1 MKIDVVLSDKWKNR
15 ITGRAGG
22 NTHGYTNAA
31 LLMIRAVEQFGIEV
45 VEGATL
51 CVHYTSAPF
60 FESEEKRVNIL
71 YTMWEAEDLPHSMR
85 ESIASADYLIV
96 PSKNSKDVI
105 KKAGISVPVYVC
117 HQAVDTDFYECKIR
131 NWTSGD
137 KVRYLW
143 VGAPNIRK
151 GFDLAIRAFHHAFHG
166 TDANVELY
174 IKSSFFKR
182 EGEITELPRHKAI
195 IDTRNLSL
203 EGLKELYYSA
213 HVFFFPSRGEG
224 AGLTPLE
231 AMATG
236 LPVIAPPYTGMKD
249 YMHPAHSY
257 PVGYHLE
264 NAHYGLDTKL
274 CEAEQDELIFRL
286 KYTYSHLLEAL
297 RKGQM
302 AADFVREFF
311 TLEEM
316 GRRMQE
322 ILEKIARR
330 EKIEDD
336 EKTLS

>member
-1 MKIDVVLSDKWKNR
+1 MKIDVVLSDKWKNK

-22 NTHGYTNAA
+22 NTHGYTTAA
-31 LLMIRAVEQFGIEV
+31 LSMIKAVEKAGIEV
-45 VEGATL
+45 VSGSRL

-60 FESEEKRVNIL
+60 FEPEDERVNIL
-71 YTMWEAEDLPHSMR
+71 YTMWEAEDLPSSMG
-85 ESIASADYLIV
+85 EAIATADYVIV
-96 PSKNSKDVI
+96 PSVNSKNVI
-105 KKAGISVPVYVC
+105 KKAGISVPTYVC
-117 HQAVDTDFYECKIR
+117 HQAVDTDFYEFR
-131 NWTSGD
+131 VRQHLNQ

-151 GFDLAIRAFHHAFHG
+151 GFDLAVRAFHFAFHG
-166 TDANVELY
+166 VDANVELY

-182 EGEITELPRHKAI
+182 EGEITRLDRNRAI

-203 EGLKELYYSA
+203 EGLRELYYSA

-249 YMHPAHSY
+249 YMLPAHSY
-257 PVGYHLE
+257 PVPFHLE
-264 NAHYGLDTKL
+264 QAHSGLDTKL
-274 CEAEQDELIFRL
+274 CEAEQEDLVAKLR
-286 KYTYSHLLEAL
+286 YTYSHLREAM
-297 RKGQM
+297 RKGWK

-316 GRRMQE
+316 GKRMKE
-322 ILEKIARR
+322 VLEKIARTD
-330 EKIEDD
+330 KIEN
-336 EKTLS
+336 

>member
-1 MKIDVVLSDKWKNR
+1 MKIEVVLPSGWKSR

-31 LLMIRAVEQFGIEV
+31 LLMIRAVEKVGIEV
-45 VEGATL
+45 VNGASL

-60 FESEEKRVNIL
+60 FESEEKRINIL
-71 YTMWEAEDLPHSMR
+71 YTMWEAEDLPGEMKDA
-85 ESIASADYLIV
+85 IALADYIIV
-96 PSKNSKDVI
+96 PSRNSKDVI
-105 KKAGISVPVYVC
+105 KKAGISIPIYIC
-117 HQAVDTDFYECKIR
+117 HQAVDTDFYEFR
-131 NWTSGD
+131 VRQHQNQ

-151 GFDLAIRAFHHAFHG
+151 GFDLAVRAFHYAFHG
-166 TDANVELY
+166 ADANVELY

-182 EGEITELPRHKAI
+182 EGEITRLDRNRAI

-203 EGLKELYYSA
+203 EGLRELYYSA

-257 PVGYHLE
+257 PVAFHLE
-264 NAHYGLDTKL
+264 QAHYGLDTKL
-274 CEAEQDELIFRL
+274 CEAEQDELIAKL
-286 KYTYSHLLEAL
+286 QHTHSHLKEAM
-297 RKGQM
+297 RKGWK

-311 TLEEM
+311 TLEKM
-316 GRRMQE
+316 GERMKE

-330 EKIEDD
+330 EKIE
-336 EKTLS
+336 T

>member
-1 MKIDVVLSDKWKNR
+1 MKIDVVVSDKWKNR

-31 LLMIRAVEQFGIEV
+31 QLMIRAVEKFGIEV
-45 VEGATL
+45 VSGSKL

-60 FESEEKRVNIL
+60 FESEEKKVNIL
-71 YTMWEAEDLPHSMR
+71 YTMWEAEDLPGDMG
-85 ESIASADYLIV
+85 EAIETADYVIV

-105 KKAGISVPVYVC
+105 KKKGISVPIYVC
-117 HQAVDTDFYECKIR
+117 HQAVDTDFYQYRKRFLEFDDNVKPI
-131 NWTSGD
+131 
-137 KVRYLW
+137 RYLW

-151 GFDLAIRAFHHAFHG
+151 GFDLAIKAFHYAFHG

-182 EGEITELPRHKAI
+182 EGEITELPKNRTI

-203 EGLKELYYSA
+203 EGLRALYYSA

-236 LPVIAPPYTGMKD
+236 LPVIAPPYTGMRD
-249 YMHPAHSY
+249 YMHPAQSY
-257 PVGYHLE
+257 PVRYHLE
-264 NAHYGLDTKL
+264 KAHYGLDTKL
-274 CEAEQDELIFRL
+274 CEAEQDDLVVKL
-286 KYTYSHLLEAL
+286 KQTYRNLPAALEKG
-297 RKGQM
+297 RK
-302 AADFVREFF
+302 AADFVRTFF
-311 TLEEM
+311 TLDEM

-330 EKIEDD
+330 EK
-336 EKTLS
+336 LNG